1 MGVHMVSGPLSE
13 PIDAGYL
20 WVEIELGC
28 TVLHTAQISSDPD
41 QIRKCREVAIRAY
54 DTVQRHIGTV
64 ALNTDDRRRITKTL
78 NRLKQ
83 RLDQFTAPD
92 SSERDRG
99 SI

>member
-1 MGVHMVSGPLSE
+1 MQMISGSSSE
-13 PIDAGYL
+13 QIDAGYL

-28 TVLHTAQISSDPD
+28 TLLHTAQISSDPE
-41 QIRKCREVAIRAY
+41 QIRKCHELAMSAY
-54 DTVQRHIGTV
+54 ATVQRYLGTV
-64 ALNTDDRRRITKTL
+64 ALNTGDRRRITKTL

-92 SSERDRG
+92 PSEGDTG